1 MADLC
6 LGTVQFG
13 MKYGINNRQGQP
25 SMNDSVEMIKYA
37 VDNGV
42 KYIDT
47 ARAYGD
53 AELVIGEYNKIY
65 GVPKDIKIISKL
77 RPNIIEADTKD
88 VNSLIRDEF
97 ESSLKRM
104 GVDKL
109 NGYLLHTP
117 EYIYNQNILD
127 ALLNLKEEKMV
138 ENIGVSIYDLK
149 EGEQAIKT
157 GIIDYI
163 QLPYSYLDQ
172 RGIRTGFIKK
182 AKEHG
187 IKIFTRS
194 AFLQGLVMME
204 KSRIPQYLAPAI
216 CNIEKFEL
224 ITKEFNEDIINA
236 IIHFV
241 TDEADIDYLVFG
253 VDNIEQLK
261 EDMDAYRNKK
271 INTLL
276 IEQVKQHINMLED
289 NIIFPSLWSNGKKA
303 EWKSTISEDEFML
316 QISTKKVTM

>member
-1 MADLC
+1 
-6 LGTVQFG
+6 
-13 MKYGINNRQGQP
+13 
-25 SMNDSVEMIKYA
+25 MNDSVEMIKYA
-37 VDNGV
+37 VDNGI

-77 RPNIIEADTKD
+77 RPNVIEADTKD
-88 VNSLIRDEF
+88 VNSLIRDEL

-303 EWKSTISEDEFML
+303 E
-316 QISTKKVTM
+316 